1 MQNPK
6 PFNKFRNMKK
16 LLTLSLL
23 LVIAFSVKAVD
34 PVFVKGDKVVNL
46 GLSAD
51 RYTTIS
57 AIG

>member
-1 MQNPK
+1 
-6 PFNKFRNMKK
+6 MKK